1 VTAREAQVGGEQA
14 VVVVGAVAYDL
25 EVVTIWEGFTDWF
38 ARQGLAVDYVLYAGY
53 ERLVDALLAGHV
65 DVAWNSPLARVQA
78 RRRAAAAGREVTA
91 LAMRDTDRDLTSV
104 VVVPL
109 DGAASPAGLAGGTVA
124 VGASDSPQ
132 ATLLPLEHLRRA
144 GLDVGADLRVRT
156 FEILVG
162 KHGDH
167 VGGEE
172 AAARALAAGEVEAAC
187 LLEHNHR
194 RFQAEGLLPPA
205 AFRVLTRTEP
215 FDHCNFTVLGEPSPA
230 VQRFATLLL
239 GMSYDD
245 PQLRPLLDAEGL
257 RAWLPGRTDCYA
269 ALESAVDHVTLP
281 TP

>member
-1 VTAREAQVGGEQA
+1 MGGEQP
-14 VVVVGAVAYDL
+14 VVVVGAVAYDPK
-25 EVVTIWEGFTDWF
+25 VVTIWEGFKGWF
-38 ARQGLAVDYVLYAGY
+38 ARQGLAVDYVLYSTY

-65 DVAWNSPLARVQA
+65 DVAWNSPLAWVQA
-78 RRRAAAAGREVTA
+78 RRRAAATGQEVTA
-91 LAMRDTDRDLTSV
+91 LVMRDTDRDLTSV
-104 VVVPL
+104 VVVPV
-109 DGAASPAGLAGGTVA
+109 DGATSAAELAGRTVA

-144 GLDVGADLRVRT
+144 GLDVAADVRVRT

-172 AAARALAAGEVEAAC
+172 AAARALAAGEVDAAC

-194 RFQAEGLLPPA
+194 RFQGEGLLSPA

-215 FDHCNFTVLGEPSPA
+215 FDHCNFTVLGAEPPPP
-230 VQRFATLLL
+230 VRRFAELLL

-245 PQLRPLLDAEGL
+245 PELRPLLDAEGL
-257 RAWLPGRTDCYA
+257 RAWLPGRTDCYR
-269 ALESAVDHVTLP
+269 ALESAVDHVALP
-281 TP
+281 VP